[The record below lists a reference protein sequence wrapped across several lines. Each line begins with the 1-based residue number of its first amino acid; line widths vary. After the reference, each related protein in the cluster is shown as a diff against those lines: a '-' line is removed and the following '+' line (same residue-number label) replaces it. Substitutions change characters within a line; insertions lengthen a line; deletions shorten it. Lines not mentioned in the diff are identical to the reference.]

1 MALTRMVNGVVVT
14 LTAQEETHLL
24 AEWAAFVPPVP
35 VDRSDINQL
44 QKEIKALA
52 LCVAQIGG
60 LTVPQLK
67 TLFKQKWDSLP

>member
-24 AEWAAFVPPVP
+24 AEWAAFVPPVQG
-35 VDRSDINQL
+35 DRSDINQL

>member
-14 LTAQEETHLL
+14 LTAQEETDLL
-24 AEWAAFVPPVP
+24 AEWAAFVLPVP

>member
-14 LTAQEETHLL
+14 LTAQEETDLL
-24 AEWAAFVPPVP
+24 AEWAAVVPPVP
-35 VDRSDINQL
+35 VDGSDINQL